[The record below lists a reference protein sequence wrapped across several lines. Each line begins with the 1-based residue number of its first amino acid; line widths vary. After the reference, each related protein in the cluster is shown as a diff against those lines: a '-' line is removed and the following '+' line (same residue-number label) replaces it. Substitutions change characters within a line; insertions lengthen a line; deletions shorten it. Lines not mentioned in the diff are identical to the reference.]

1 MKTKAVRL
9 YGQEDIRLEE
19 FELPPIKEDEIL
31 AEVVTDSLCMS
42 SYKAAIQGE
51 KHKKVPEDIK
61 EHPIILGHEFCG
73 VILEVGEKWKD
84 RYQEGDKF
92 VIQPNIG
99 TKNGYA
105 PGYSYPYAGGDATK
119 IVLMNQIME
128 NGSLLKYNGESFF
141 EGSLVEPLS
150 CVPYRISGRLSVV
163 FLQTDC
169 QRIQVSH

>member
-84 RYQEGDKF
+84 RYQAGSSRTSGQKTDTRRAIPILMQAET
-92 VIQPNIG
+92 QQR
-99 TKNGYA
+99 
-105 PGYSYPYAGGDATK
+105 SY
-119 IVLMNQIME
+119 
-128 NGSLLKYNGESFF
+128 
-141 EGSLVEPLS
+141 
-150 CVPYRISGRLSVV
+150 
-163 FLQTDC
+163 
-169 QRIQVSH
+169 